1 MGVKFSELDEAA
13 ELAGSDLFAV
23 SQKTASGGWV
33 SRKLPADKVKTL
45 ISPSDSGT
53 KSQVTGGNWSS
64 SYPDN
69 LKAANAHGT
78 KGVSEYWKTTL
89 ELSKAAKDQRP
100 PVHCALQA
108 VPCNASGELLPYS
121 LNLQYV
127 SSSTVPKIIM
137 ILVIYGKAT
146 QALDLTSGV
155 YSPLGVVNG
164 VAYEPKYSL
173 TYWY

>member
-1 MGVKFSELDEAA
+1 
-13 ELAGSDLFAV
+13 
-23 SQKTASGGWV
+23 
-33 SRKLPADKVKTL
+33 
-45 ISPSDSGT
+45 
-53 KSQVTGGNWSS
+53 
-64 SYPDN
+64 
-69 LKAANAHGT
+69 
-78 KGVSEYWKTTL
+78 
-89 ELSKAAKDQRP
+89 
-100 PVHCALQA
+100 
-108 VPCNASGELLPYS
+108 